1 MREERLR
8 TTALDNGVQR
18 SGDGRG
24 DCFIYASYPPL
35 YMPPINSSFEQ
46 WRTVVIV
53 TEHALFM
60 TSQLTS
66 SSCLQTNVLAK
77 FVETTRIL
85 FYIGSSEQRKAR
97 GGVKVLRAMQTLQK
111 NCYQLCLFLFRNDVY
126 LKINNINYRK
136 SFSSFPVRKLLQ

>member
-77 FVETTRIL
+77 FAETTRIL

-97 GGVKVLRAMQTLQK
+97 GGS
-111 NCYQLCLFLFRNDVY
+111 
-126 LKINNINYRK
+126 K
-136 SFSSFPVRKLLQ
+136 SVESNANFTKKLLPIVLVSVQKRCLPQNQ